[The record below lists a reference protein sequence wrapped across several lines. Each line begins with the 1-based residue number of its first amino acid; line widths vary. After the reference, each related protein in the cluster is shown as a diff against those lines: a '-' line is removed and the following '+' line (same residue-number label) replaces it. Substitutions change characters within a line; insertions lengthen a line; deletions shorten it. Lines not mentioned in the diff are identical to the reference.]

1 MSNFN
6 QVNRRSFLKASSI
19 GTAVAVADI
28 TLPFN
33 VMAADVWGSDN
44 ICIERNKKIW
54 CEKNAVK
61 PLFMG
66 LCCF

>member
-33 VMAADVWGSDN
+33 VMAADAPQN
-44 ICIERNKKIW
+44 TKKVRKKW
-54 CEKNAVK
+54 YGAHAQ
-61 PLFMG
+61 
-66 LCCF
+66 

>member
-33 VMAADVWGSDN
+33 VMAADAPK
-44 ICIERNKKIW
+44 IRKK
-54 CEKNAVK
+54 VK
-61 PLFMG
+61 KSGMECMHCKLWES
-66 LCCF
+66 LSITYAC

>member
-33 VMAADVWGSDN
+33 VMAADAPQNTQESEEKVV
-44 ICIERNKKIW
+44 ERMHSKLWESLPI
-54 CEKNAVK
+54 AYAR
-61 PLFMG
+61 
-66 LCCF
+66 